1 MKEHKKLYKSGKLW
15 MTATVL
21 AVAAGAMATTTTA
34 HADTVGQAAG
44 QAAGQVAN
52 DRGSQI
58 AALQADAKQQQA
70 TINDAQSQLA
80 TQQGKLTDTQKQLDT
95 AQTDYQ
101 TALAEQDQATQND
114 PDVQSATTAV
124 NQAQQKVST
133 AQDGAKQ
140 AATALSDAQS
150 RQQQASDELA
160 QAKSGSSQQTGF
172 QLPAGYTRDNY
183 YKLQDALADG
193 NMAVRDAWDNMA
205 GQNYMKFKYVHSAQ
219 DKQEAVDPAHLT
231 NQQRIEI
238 SQFVVDLLNPLR
250 EKIGAQPFVVSQ
262 GSVDL
267 AQAVADQY
275 NADHVY
281 GGHDYQGLNKVE
293 VANARAFREAVEG
306 LDTSINNMDD
316 LKAAI
321 FSAIDDMIFHDTP
334 DWGHARTLLGLL
346 NDADLNNESDPVTQ
360 SYLGMSVSGDAT
372 NGMTIHFIPTYDD
385 VDELEGTPAHPFE
398 KTVIKEAQQD
408 NSAAIKAA
416 QDKLDKATTDVT
428 KAQQTKKGADDQL
441 TQAQAELAAAEQS
454 LAAVK
459 ATASAKTAQH
469 VSDAKAR
476 VTDLQGQV
484 ADLKGA
490 IEKTNQTI
498 AAAQTKLDQ
507 DKQQLA
513 ELQQPQVQPDNEK
526 YTTLDPSLV
535 VKVNVTA
542 GDTNVPAPTLSAGAF
557 IKDAD
562 NGTASAALFLALAQ
576 TNGTYPA
583 GTKLEWADPAKV
595 QRDAQTAGSYDE
607 AVILDF
613 PDGTKSKAFNVPGVL
628 VVAAKPSTGDDGH
641 QTSPTTPTEHTLTVH
656 YIETVGYQPM
666 GAPITK
672 VVGTQ
677 ILTGKTGTDFSGAQI
692 SLPAGYKLAM
702 PGLTLTIGDQ
712 DDLIE
717 VPVLSVNTPTDGHS
731 GAGQSAGSDQNASA
745 LPTGAKVV
753 NGRVVDAN
761 GNVLSGWTVVNGQA
775 VKSGR
780 AVAVSVQ
787 EPAAASATRLP
798 QTSNDNSL
806 ALAGLGAAS
815 LLGMFG
821 LAGLNKKRG

>member
-15 MTATVL
+15 LTATVL
-21 AVAAGAMATTTTA
+21 AVAAGTAMTTTTV
-34 HADTVGQAAG
+34 HADTTSQPAG
-44 QAAGQVAN
+44 QQAS
-52 DRGSQI
+52 DKDSQI
-58 AALQADAKQQQA
+58 AALQSDAKQQQD

-80 TQQGKLTDTQKQLDT
+80 TQQGKLTDTQKQLDA
-95 AQTDYQ
+95 AQADYQ
-101 TALAEQDQATQND
+101 KALAEQDQATQND
-114 PDVQSATTAV
+114 PDVQAATTAV
-124 NQAQQKVST
+124 NKAQQKVST

-140 AATALSDAQS
+140 AAAALSDAQT
-150 RQQQASDELA
+150 RQQQASDELSRA
-160 QAKSGSSQQTGF
+160 QSGSTQQTGF
-172 QLPAGYTRDNY
+172 QLPAGYTRENY
-183 YKLQDALADG
+183 HKLQDALADG
-193 NMAVRDAWDNMA
+193 NMDVRNAWDNMA

-238 SQFVVDLLNPLR
+238 SQFVIDLLNPLR

-281 GGHDYQGLNKVE
+281 SGHDYTGLNKVE

-346 NDADLNNESDPVTQ
+346 NDTDLNNESDPATQ

-372 NGMTIHFIPTYDD
+372 NGMMIHFIPTYDD
-385 VDELEGTPAHPFE
+385 VDELEGTPAHPFD
-398 KTVIKEAQQD
+398 KTVIKETKQD
-408 NSAAIKAA
+408 NTAAIKAA
-416 QDKLDKATTDVT
+416 QAKLDQANTDVT
-428 KAQQTKKGADDQL
+428 NAQQSKKDAEGQL
-441 TQAQAELAAAEQS
+441 TQAQAELQAAEQS
-454 LAAVK
+454 LVAVK
-459 ATASAKTAQH
+459 TSASAKTAQR
-469 VSDAKAR
+469 VSDAKGR

-484 ADLKGA
+484 TGLKGA

-498 AAAQTKLDQ
+498 AAAQAQLNQ
-507 DKQQLA
+507 DKQKLA
-513 ELQQPQVQPDNEK
+513 ELQKPQAQPDNEK
-526 YTTLDPSLV
+526 YTNLDPSLV

-542 GDTNVPAPTLSAGAF
+542 GDTTIPAPTLSADAY
-557 IKDAD
+557 IKASD
-562 NGTASAALFLALAQ
+562 NGTASAAMFMVLAQ
-576 TNGTYPA
+576 TNGTYPE
-583 GTKLEWADPAKV
+583 GTKVEWADPAKV
-595 QRDAQTAGSYDE
+595 QRDAQTAGTYDE

-641 QTSPTTPTEHTLTVH
+641 QTTPTDASHTLTVH
-656 YIETVGYQPM
+656 YFETVGYQAD
-666 GAPITK
+666 GKAIK
-672 VVGTQ
+672 REVGSQTF
-677 ILTGKTGTDFSGAQI
+677 TGKPGDVIGTDQI
-692 SLPAGYKLAM
+692 NVPAGYKLAM
-702 PGLTLTIGDQ
+702 DGVTYMIGDNDSTLEQ
-712 DDLIE
+712 
-717 VPVLSVNTPTDGHS
+717 PVISVNTPS
-731 GAGQSAGSDQNASA
+731 GDDSHNQPSTNNQTGGQTTNTQ
-745 LPTGAKVV
+745 LPAGAKVV

-775 VKSGR
+775 VR
-780 AVAVSVQ
+780 NENTVAVNADGQ
-787 EPAAASATRLP
+787 AAASAKRLP
-798 QTSNDNSL
+798 QTGSNDSL

>member
-15 MTATVL
+15 LTATVL
-21 AVAAGAMATTTTA
+21 AVAAGATMATTSA
-34 HADTVGQAAG
+34 HADTTSQPAG
-44 QAAGQVAN
+44 QQAS
-52 DRGSQI
+52 DKDSQI
-58 AALQADAKQQQA
+58 AALQSDAKQQQA

-80 TQQGKLTDTQKQLDT
+80 TQQGKLTATQKQLDA
-95 AQTDYQ
+95 AQADYQ
-101 TALAEQDQATQND
+101 KALTEQDQATQND

-124 NQAQQKVST
+124 NKAQQKVST

-140 AATALSDAQS
+140 AAAALSDAQT
-150 RQQQASDELA
+150 RQQQANDELS

-172 QLPAGYTRDNY
+172 QLPDGYTRENY
-183 YKLQDALADG
+183 HKLQDALADG
-193 NMAVRDAWDNMA
+193 NMDVRDAWDNMA

-238 SQFVVDLLNPLR
+238 SQFVIDLLNPLR

-275 NADHVY
+275 NADKVY
-281 GGHDYQGLNKVE
+281 SGHDYPGLNKVE

-346 NDADLNNESDPVTQ
+346 NDTDLNNESDPATQ

-372 NGMTIHFIPTYDD
+372 NGMMIHFIPTYDD
-385 VDELEGTPAHPFE
+385 VDELEGTPAHPFD
-398 KTVIKEAQQD
+398 KTVIKEAKQD
-408 NSAAIKAA
+408 NTAAIKAA
-416 QDKLDKATTDVT
+416 QDKLDQANTDVT
-428 KAQQTKKGADDQL
+428 NAQQSKKGADDQL

-454 LAAVK
+454 LVAVK
-459 ATASAKTAQH
+459 ASASAKTAQR
-469 VSDAKAR
+469 VSDAKGR

-484 ADLKGA
+484 TGLKGA
-490 IEKTNQTI
+490 IEKTNQTL
-498 AAAQTKLDQ
+498 AAAQAKLAQ
-507 DKQQLA
+507 DNQQLA
-513 ELQQPQVQPDNEK
+513 ELQKPQAQPDNEK
-526 YTTLDPSLV
+526 YTNLDPSLV

-542 GDTNVPAPTLSAGAF
+542 GDTTIPVPTLAAGAY
-557 IKDAD
+557 IKNTD
-562 NGTASAALFLALAQ
+562 NGTASAAMFMVLAQ
-576 TNGTYPA
+576 TNGVYPE
-583 GTKLEWADPAKV
+583 GTKVEWADPAKV
-595 QRDAQTAGSYDE
+595 QKDAQTAGTYDE
-607 AVILDF
+607 EVILDF

-628 VVAAKPSTGDDGH
+628 VVAAKPNSGNDSH
-641 QTSPTTPTEHTLTVH
+641 QTTPTNATHTLTVH
-656 YIETVGYQPM
+656 YIETIGYQPM

-677 ILTGKTGTDFSGAQI
+677 VLNGQAGTDFSESQLN
-692 SLPAGYKLAM
+692 LPAGYKLAM
-702 PGLTLTIGDQ
+702 PGLTLTISDQ
-712 DDLIE
+712 DDMIE
-717 VPVLSVNTPTDGHS
+717 VPVLAVNSSTDDHS
-731 GAGQSAGSDQNASA
+731 GTNQSTGSDHNASA
-745 LPTGAKVV
+745 QLPAGAKIVKGQV
-753 NGRVVDAN
+753 LDAN
-761 GNVLSGWTVVNGQA
+761 GNVLAGWTVVNGQA
-775 VKSGR
+775 VRNGS
-780 AVAVSVQ
+780 AVAVNAQ
-787 EPAAASATRLP
+787 GQIAKRLP
-798 QTSNDNSL
+798 QTGNNDSL

-821 LAGLNKKRG
+821 LAGVNKKRG